1 MKLLGASVIELTS
14 SGHQNDRRKSCL
26 RKLAF
31 VPVPRFPI
39 FFGVA
44 VWYFFRIKSSQLS
57 CWPTNCCALRICQ
70 SEIFA
75 EIGPHRPKN
84 SRFSSSDSFRV
95 ILIADEIETRY
106 DFITSCMVVP
116 NCCPF
121 SARKLALDAEWR
133 YSRNQFRA
141 KSIGSKG
148 KIKIKCLSHL
158 LCYQRVIT
166 LMPPNEQSL

>member
-44 VWYFFRIKSSQLS
+44 VWYFFRINSSQLS

-75 EIGPHRPKN
+75 EIGPQRPKN

-116 NCCPF
+116 SCCLGDAASLATRCREQFFRRWCSPKLNERTQYF
-121 SARKLALDAEWR
+121 LMLPGLGMERK
-133 YSRNQFRA
+133 
-141 KSIGSKG
+141 SKN
-148 KIKIKCLSHL
+148 LNPS
-158 LCYQRVIT
+158 
-166 LMPPNEQSL
+166 PWN